1 MSTLAAQPAI
11 DAVHTPPTKLLKKI
25 LVLGATSGIAEA
37 TCRIWASQG
46 AQLFLVARNPASHS
60 RWISPSKRA

>member
-1 MSTLAAQPAI
+1 MSTVATQPST
-11 DAVHTPPTKLLKKI
+11 AVVTPSTKVTKKI

-46 AQLFLVARNPASHS
+46 AQLFLVARNPES
-60 RWISPSKRA
+60 